1 MAAATGHVAGHEAG
15 AIEFT
20 GHKVIGLPQK
30 NGKLDAATVE
40 DCCKTFYADSQRT
53 TTWSSPAWC
62 ISPTPPEYGTL
73 YSKAELEAL
82 SAVCH
87 TYHMPLFVDGARLGY
102 GAGEPKAPM

>member
-1 MAAATGHVAGHEAG
+1 MAGHEAG

-40 DCCKTFYADSQRT
+40 DFCKTFYADSNHDHMVF
-53 TTWSSPAWC
+53 PGMVY
-62 ISPTPPEYGTL
+62 ISHPTEYGTL

-87 TYHMPLFVDGARLGY
+87 TYTCPSSWTAHVWVMRW
-102 GAGEPKAPM
+102 